1 MTDLPAA
8 TANPAALIDALKRAL
23 RRQGLTYAVVATRM
37 RLSEASIKRMLS
49 SGRLTLGQLLQL
61 AEIAGTDLAELARQA
76 RGTDRLPRRLS
87 IEQERALAADARL
100 LLLFHLLMGGRSV
113 DEIAREFDLRGTA
126 RTLLLARL
134 DRLGLIDLLPGD
146 RVRPRIAQD
155 FAWRTDGPVRRR
167 YGAQVLREF
176 LHDRFD
182 GERTLLRFEVRELSE
197 ASIEVL
203 RRKLQR
209 LAVEVT
215 ELAELDADLP
225 SERRHSVGVALALRP
240 WVFSLA
246 EALKARADASDDA
259 PGAAPRRRR
268 GGAVRRA

>member
-1 MTDLPAA
+1 MTQADTSMDLPGP
-8 TANPAALIDALKRAL
+8 TADPSALIDALKRAL
-23 RRQGLTYAVVATRM
+23 RRQGLTYAVVAVRM

-49 SGRLTLGQLLQL
+49 RGRLSLAQLLQL

-76 RGTDRLPRRLS
+76 KGGTRLPRRLS
-87 IEQERALAADARL
+87 IEQERALAADPRL
-100 LLLFHLLMGGRSV
+100 LLLFHLLVSGRSV
-113 DEIAREFDLRGTA
+113 DEIAGDFELRGTV

-134 DRLGLIDLLPGD
+134 DRLGLIELLPSD
-146 RVRPRIAQD
+146 RVRLRIAQD
-155 FAWRTDGPVRRR
+155 FAWRSDGPVRRR

-197 ASIEVL
+197 ASIEIL

-209 LAVEVT
+209 LSAEVT
-215 ELAELDADLP
+215 ELAELDAELP
-225 SERRHSVGVALALRP
+225 SGRRRSVGVALAMRP

-246 EALKARADASDDA
+246 EALKSKDGPATGE
-259 PGAAPRRRR
+259 PGRTA
-268 GGAVRRA
+268 